1 MDFQFICK
9 VMSEILSRG
18 DMEVTITATRKE
30 ETDDK
35 QCKACGGD
43 A

>member
-1 MDFQFICK
+1 MDINFILK

-30 ETDDK
+30 EGNDDHE
-35 QCKACGGD
+35 QCPA
-43 A
+43 